1 MVSVSNIL
9 AMWVV
14 VLLAL
19 AMVALV
25 VAAVVVAEAVV
36 DVVVAVDVG
45 VVVVAV
51 GVVNL
56 LVSNDK
62 NHPVPHQVKSTV
74 FTVYCIKSD
83 NY

>member
-1 MVSVSNIL
+1 MVSLSNVL
-9 AMWVV
+9 VMWVV

-25 VAAVVVAEAVV
+25 VAVVVVAEVVV
-36 DVVVAVDVG
+36 DVAVAVDVE
-45 VVVVAV
+45 VMLAAV